1 MMNIDRELAC
11 EHYSHVKDKPFF
23 NDMIDYITSGP
34 VVVMVLSGYRVIEAV
49 RSMVGATSNF
59 DSKPGTIRG
68 DYGYHRFENLIHA
81 SDSCEKCRN
90 RNKEVFPRTGF
101 VDRYTKLNTQV
112 TDSYLQSIQDSR
124 FLSFKNTNGEM
135 ANGYGLRRL

>member
-49 RSMVGATSNF
+49 RSMVGATSN
-59 DSKPGTIRG
+59 
-68 DYGYHRFENLIHA
+68 LIP
-81 SDSCEKCRN
+81 SPVPSGVIMDI
-90 RNKEVFPRTGF
+90 
-101 VDRYTKLNTQV
+101 
-112 TDSYLQSIQDSR
+112 TDLKILSMLQI
-124 FLSFKNTNGEM
+124 LVKVPK
-135 ANGYGLRRL
+135 

>member
-1 MMNIDRELAC
+1 
-11 EHYSHVKDKPFF
+11 
-23 NDMIDYITSGP
+23 MIDYITSGP

-81 SDSCEKCRN
+81 SDSVKVP
-90 RNKEVFPRTGF
+90 K
-101 VDRYTKLNTQV
+101 
-112 TDSYLQSIQDSR
+112 
-124 FLSFKNTNGEM
+124 
-135 ANGYGLRRL
+135 